1 MKTLII
7 YASIHHKNTEKIA
20 ETIASELQTKAI
32 PFFEAKEKDLQ
43 KANIVGFGS
52 GVYYSKFHKG
62 LIEFVEKLPD
72 MKGKKAFVFSTAGIK
87 KNVILNRS
95 HIHFKKVLKEKNFE
109 IIGEFDCL
117 GWDTN
122 GLLEKIG
129 GLNKGRP
136 NEKDL
141 KNAKNFAKK
150 LSQKQQ
156 D

>member
-32 PFFEAKEKDLQ
+32 PFFEAKEEGLQ
-43 KANIVGFGS
+43 KAKIIGFGS

-95 HIHFKKVLKEKNFE
+95 HIRFKKILKEKNFE

>member
-32 PFFEAKEKDLQ
+32 PFFEAKEEDLQ

-72 MKGKKAFVFSTAGIK
+72 MKGKKAFVFSTAGIR
-87 KNVILNRS
+87 KNIILNRS
-95 HIHFKKVLKEKNFE
+95 HIRFKKVLKEKNFE